1 MDTKNK
7 QEQNKPTGTEPG
19 NNPGRPTGQ
28 SQFGSTPTGST
39 QHNPGQTNPGQT
51 NPSPSGQGTTG
62 SAARTARDES
72 ADKTFGEGD
81 VSSAAQRGKEA
92 LDQAKHTVNEAYDRT
107 SKALNQSYEQA
118 VDYGKENPGKTAL
131 IAFGIGIGV
140 GLWIANTSS
149 PRNRASRIVP
159 PVMNAVSNI
168 VSELF
173 R

>member
-1 MDTKNK
+1 METKNRT
-7 QEQNKPTGTEPG
+7 EQNKPTGTETTG

-28 SQFGSTPTGST
+28 SQFGSNPTGSN
-39 QHNPGQTNPGQT
+39 QPNQGQTNPGQ
-51 NPSPSGQGTTG
+51 SAQGATG
-62 SAARTARDES
+62 SAARPARDLSAES
-72 ADKTFGEGD
+72 THDD
-81 VSSAAQRGKEA
+81 SDISLAAQRGKEV
-92 LDQAKHTVNEAYDRT
+92 LGQAKQTVNEAYEKT

-118 VDYGKENPGKTAL
+118 VDYGRDNPGKTAL
-131 IAFGIGIGV
+131 IAFGVGIGV
-140 GLWIANTSS
+140 GLWLANTAT

>member
-1 MDTKNK
+1 MDTKNR
-7 QEQNKPTGTEPG
+7 QEPNKPTGTETG

-39 QHNPGQTNPGQT
+39 QPNPGQT

-72 ADKTFGEGD
+72 ADKTVGEGD
-81 VSSAAQRGKEA
+81 ISSAAQRGKEA